1 MDSRLKMSGM
11 TTGLR
16 KGKDRKL
23 DYFKK
28 TGYLLSVEDIP
39 FQEFNEFFR

>member
-11 TTGLR
+11 TTGLGS
-16 KGKDRKL
+16 GKDRKL
-23 DYFKK
+23 DYFTK